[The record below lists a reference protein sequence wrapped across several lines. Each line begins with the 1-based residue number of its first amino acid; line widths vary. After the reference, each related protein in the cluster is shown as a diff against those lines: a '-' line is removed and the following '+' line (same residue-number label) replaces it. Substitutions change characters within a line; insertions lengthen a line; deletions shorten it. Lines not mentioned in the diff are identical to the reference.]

1 MPEPLIW
8 LTEAEIVSLVKLD
21 DAIAALEQ
29 GLRGCAQGNGFNV
42 PKALGV
48 WGDGSS
54 MHSLGSGMSEAGY
67 VGFKNWVNTKRGATA
82 VYVMFDAT
90 NGALVAVME
99 AAALGQLRTSA
110 ISGVGTK
117 WLAARDASD
126 MALIGTGAQ
135 AITQIAAIN
144 AVRPL
149 ERLRVFSPTPEKRR
163 AFVAAVR
170 ERFDFDVVEAISI
183 ADATEGAAIVTLIT
197 RAGEPFLDASMLAKG
212 AHLNAVGAILPSNA
226 EFNQNVFD
234 RADIVAVDDLTNVQR
249 ASREFIEHYERGGRD
264 WKSVRSIGDLIAKG
278 ETRHPTWD
286 VSLFK
291 AMGTGISDLSV
302 AIMALDRARKAGCG
316 RAIAHPVRAVP
327 EWNEPVRS

>member
-1 MPEPLIW
+1 MPQPLIW
-8 LTEAEIVSLVKLD
+8 LTEADVVSLVKLD
-21 DAIAALEQ
+21 DAIAALEL
-29 GLRGCAQGNGFNV
+29 GLRDVAQGKAFNV
-42 PKALGV
+42 PKALGA

-54 MHSLGSGMSEAGY
+54 MHALGSAMPEAGY

-82 VYVMFDAT
+82 LYVMFDAT

-117 WLAARDASD
+117 WLAARDAND

-135 AITQIAAIN
+135 AITQIAAVN

-163 AFVAAVR
+163 AFVAAAR
-170 ERFDFDVVEAISI
+170 ERFDFDVVEASSV
-183 ADATEGAAIVTLIT
+183 AVATEGATIVTLIT
-197 RAGEPFLDASMLAKG
+197 RSGEPFLDAGMLAKG
-212 AHLNAVGAILPSNA
+212 AHVNAVGAILPNNA
-226 EFNQNVFD
+226 EFRQNVFD

-249 ASREFIEHYERGGRD
+249 ASREFIEHYEKGGRD
-264 WKSVRSIGDLIAKG
+264 WKSVRSIGDLIARG
-278 ETRHPTWD
+278 ETRRADWD

-291 AMGTGISDLSV
+291 AMGMGVSDLSV
-302 AIMALDRARKAGCG
+302 AIMVLDRARKAGCG
-316 RAIAHPVRAVP
+316 TALAHPVRAVP
-327 EWNEPVRS
+327 EWNDTVRP